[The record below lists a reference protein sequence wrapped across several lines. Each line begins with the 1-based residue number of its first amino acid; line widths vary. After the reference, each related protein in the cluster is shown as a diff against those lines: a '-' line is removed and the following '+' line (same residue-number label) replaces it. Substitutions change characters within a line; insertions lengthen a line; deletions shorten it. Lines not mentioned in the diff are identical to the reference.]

1 MSKLVTNIASFVFF
15 FSVKRIVKSRAEIHK
30 AYRQRFKEKN
40 NDEYLSKERVLRRET
55 TLLVTNISYISRFVF
70 LIEFL

>member
-1 MSKLVTNIASFVFF
+1 MTKIATNIASFVFSF
-15 FSVKRIVKSRAEIHK
+15 YVICIEKSRAEIHK

-55 TLLVTNISYISRFVF
+55 TLLVTNISYVSWFVF